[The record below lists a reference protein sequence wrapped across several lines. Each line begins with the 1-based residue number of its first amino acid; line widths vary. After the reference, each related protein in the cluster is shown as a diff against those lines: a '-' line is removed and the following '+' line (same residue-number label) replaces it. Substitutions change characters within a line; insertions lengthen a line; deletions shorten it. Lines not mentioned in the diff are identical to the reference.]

1 MKKILFLDFDGVLVT
16 DRGQQSLLST
26 GGTLRDDHGA
36 LFDPECVECL
46 KEIIDATDAEIVVTS
61 TWKMEMG
68 LDGIRQM
75 WRDRDLPGNVIGVT
89 PDIDPIHRGDEIA
102 AWLNSYGEDCRYA
115 IIDDTPFTDF
125 FREEQLPH
133 LFKVDERVGITEV
146 TARQVIAYLNEKKVG
161 EIFGNLEISS

>member
-36 LFDPECVECL
+36 LFDPECVGCL

-68 LDGIRQM
+68 LEGIRKM
-75 WRDRDLPGNVIGVT
+75 WSDRNLPG
-89 PDIDPIHRGDEIA
+89 
-102 AWLNSYGEDCRYA
+102 
-115 IIDDTPFTDF
+115 
-125 FREEQLPH
+125 
-133 LFKVDERVGITEV
+133 KVECKQYT
-146 TARQVIAYLNEKKVG
+146 K
-161 EIFGNLEISS
+161 